1 MTGSFQKWNQTHLS
15 VPHLCQ
21 REPDQVLSD
30 LLPCQSQK
38 CFSNEVLTECE
49 GKIKRIMSL
58 RYPCQT
64 TRTVKLPI
72 NATKKGSMWPRKEE
86 GKYLSTSCNF
96 IISPSTTSI
105 TTTSYRIA
113 YRGIHPS
120 MHCTRVRL
128 HQTPT
133 ETETV
138 ALSFPM
144 SPWRRFPR
152 TPTCPQTSFGKASL
166 QNLTVLGKKM
176 SQEQCKVR

>member
-1 MTGSFQKWNQTHLS
+1 MTGSFQKWNQIHLS

-21 REPDQVLSD
+21 RELDQVLSD

-38 CFSNEVLTECE
+38 CLSNEVLTECE

-64 TRTVKLPI
+64 TRTVKFPI
-72 NATKKGSMWPRKEE
+72 NATKKGSIWPRKEE
-86 GKYLSTSCNF
+86 GKYLSTSRNF
-96 IISPSTTSI
+96 IISLSTTS
-105 TTTSYRIA
+105 SYRIG

-120 MHCTRVRL
+120 MHHTRVRL

-138 ALSFPM
+138 ARVHM
-144 SPWRRFPR
+144 KRRFPG

-166 QNLTVLGKKM
+166 QNLTALGKKKRVK
-176 SQEQCKVR
+176 SNVR